1 MGRRNEAGLVL
12 LLGGSDPSGG
22 AGVELDLKVHA
33 LFGVHAAAVA
43 TCRTLQS
50 AAGVRAVAPSDGR
63 AAERQLALL
72 QRDARLRVVQV
83 AMVADAAWIG
93 RIGRWRRR
101 IADAPW
107 IVDPVFAP
115 TVGRRALP
123 AALLD
128 RYRREVVPGATLLTP
143 NAIEAAELLG
153 LAVADVARAPDEA
166 ARALLALGCESVLLK
181 GGHLARGATVVDR
194 LRGRFGT
201 RDFVSPRRAG
211 PSPRG
216 TGGAL
221 ASAIAAGVARGA
233 SWGRAIEAA
242 RRWLARARA
251 GARPVG
257 AGRPYLALKR
267 P

>member
-1 MGRRNEAGLVL
+1 MATRRGDGLVL

-22 AGVELDLKVHA
+22 AGLELDLKVHA

-50 AAGVRAVAPSDGR
+50 AAGLRAVAPADGR

-72 QRDARLRVVQV
+72 RRDARLLVVQV

-93 RIGRWRRR
+93 RIARWRRR

-123 AALLD
+123 AKLLA
-128 RYRREVVPGATLLTP
+128 RYRREVVPAATLLTP

-153 LAVADVARAPDEA
+153 VDVAAVARDPDSA
-166 ARALLALGCESVLLK
+166 ARALLELGCEAVLLK
-181 GGHLARGATVVDR
+181 GGHLEGGATVVDR
-194 LRGRFGT
+194 LRGRFGA
-201 RDFVSPRRAG
+201 RDFTAPRRAG
-211 PSPRG
+211 IAPRG

-233 SWGRAIEAA
+233 SWGRAIEVA

-251 GARPVG
+251 GAKPVG
-257 AGRPYLALKR
+257 AGRPYLALMR